1 MKRVLFIILFTI
13 PFIGFGQGLIG
24 YYVDESTDDLWK
36 TTDGGVTFNVVNYD
50 LVYTPSSVE
59 FVNEMIGYYVDE
71 STDDLWKTTDGGV
84 TFNVVNYDLVYTPS
98 SVEFIDENITSV
110 FDITIPSSK
119 RELIKTVDILGRE
132 TKPNKNTPFIE
143 IYDDGSTEKKIV
155 IE

>member
-1 MKRVLFIILFTI
+1 
-13 PFIGFGQGLIG
+13 
-24 YYVDESTDDLWK
+24 
-36 TTDGGVTFNVVNYD
+36 
-50 LVYTPSSVE
+50 
-59 FVNEMIGYYVDE
+59 MIGYYVDE